1 MPSESGIHAYPRD
14 LARIVQLRWQAV
26 QAQSQRRELPE
37 PRLVEE
43 VISICYQAS
52 LLQEEGRS
60 VTFRVGFGSPD
71 DFAGPDPLAGLYR
84 LVFARPRPLDE
95 HELRRLAP
103 AAAFS
108 RSLIGATLGRFAG
121 PEIWGVIHSGPEWLT
136 SATGGQPTTADFS
149 HVLIVAATGPGRL
162 LVSAGATTLAVL
174 SNGLVTGGGMDVFD
188 APWMREVFSHMA
200 GVQWASH
207 IEGRQRAAEG
217 WATVNA
223 AFGPALAAHVLR
235 RILATVRS
243 ARHGGTLIIVPESR
257 AEQVMREGRHVTL
270 KYEFLDETPRQRIL
284 ALTIEIMNELARLHG
299 PPADQSTVGWR
310 EYDATHLKPL
320 LEMDQALFDVAHL
333 VADLTHVDGAVLM
346 TNRLEL
352 LGFGGEIAGGLPEVS
367 MVARARNLAGTER
380 DHVRTDR
387 VGTRHR
393 SAYRLCQ
400 EIRDALAIV
409 VSQDGGL
416 RFIRWQDDAV
426 TYWDQVAT
434 APFEV

>member
-1 MPSESGIHAYPRD
+1 
-14 LARIVQLRWQAV
+14 
-26 QAQSQRRELPE
+26 
-37 PRLVEE
+37 
-43 VISICYQAS
+43 
-52 LLQEEGRS
+52 
-60 VTFRVGFGSPD
+60 
-71 DFAGPDPLAGLYR
+71 
-84 LVFARPRPLDE
+84 
-95 HELRRLAP
+95 
-103 AAAFS
+103 
-108 RSLIGATLGRFAG
+108 
-121 PEIWGVIHSGPEWLT
+121 
-136 SATGGQPTTADFS
+136 
-149 HVLIVAATGPGRL
+149 
-162 LVSAGATTLAVL
+162 
-174 SNGLVTGGGMDVFD
+174 
-188 APWMREVFSHMA
+188 
-200 GVQWASH
+200 
-207 IEGRQRAAEG
+207 
-217 WATVNA
+217 
-223 AFGPALAAHVLR
+223 
-235 RILATVRS
+235 
-243 ARHGGTLIIVPESR
+243 
-257 AEQVMREGRHVTL
+257 MREGEYVTL

-284 ALTIEIMNELARLHG
+284 SLTVEIMNELARLHG

-310 EYDATHLKPL
+310 EYEATHLKPL

-380 DHVRTDR
+380 DRVRTDR